1 MTRSLLIVKHLFQ
14 ELGLKGQLQEAVV
27 HKAVPEEVL
36 VVVVVVLVIHL
47 QRGLNQKQDQLTK
60 LTDS

>member
-36 VVVVVVLVIHL
+36 VVVVVLVIHL

>member
-36 VVVVVVLVIHL
+36 VVVVALVIHL